1 MMKTIRAGNRRN
13 QRKFEHR
20 SIHRTRRGM
29 TLIEVMM
36 ALTILAT
43 AMLSI
48 AGFMSKFAHAVAV
61 SDVKNTA
68 NELASEQLET
78 IKNAP
83 RYSAIDTLYPG
94 TVPLDTPYV
103 GYTRKTI
110 VAHTGGG
117 AADLYDYKTV
127 TVVVSNPRLSTP
139 IKRTTIIAAY

>member
-1 MMKTIRAGNRRN
+1 MMKAIRTGKRRH
-13 QRKFEHR
+13 QRNCKR
-20 SIHRTRRGM
+20 RTRGGM

-48 AGFMSKFAHAVAV
+48 AGFMGKFAHAVAV

-94 TVPLDTPYV
+94 TVPLDSPYV

-110 VAHTGGG
+110 VSHTGGG

-127 TVVVSNPRLSTP
+127 TVVVSNPRLSVP